1 MHYPD
6 LEATIVAQ
14 ASPPGVGAVSMI
26 RVSGAQSFAI
36 VQSVFKGADIRKA
49 DSHTLHYGF
58 IVEKEE
64 VIDEVMLAIFR
75 APKSYTTEDSV
86 EISTHG
92 SPFIVSRVLQVLI
105 DNGARMAQAGE
116 FTMRA
121 FINGR
126 LDLSQAEA
134 VADLI
139 ESNSKASQQ
148 MALNQM
154 RGGFSGK
161 IQNLR
166 EQLIHFASMIELE
179 LDFSEEDVE
188 FANRADLINLVTE
201 IQTLTDKL
209 IRSFQLGN
217 VLKNGVN
224 TVIAGRPNAGK
235 STLMNNL
242 LNEERA
248 IVSDIAGTTR
258 DSIEEVLN
266 IEGMLFRL
274 IDTAGIR
281 EATDTI
287 EKIGVERTLQKI
299 KTSAVL
305 LYLFDAVEMD
315 EETVLED
322 LQKLDLGELPHLLIG
337 TKSDLAN
344 KESLE
349 AKFPSLKEVT
359 FVNNKS
365 EKDAELLKEK
375 LYALFASKGEEHDV
389 LVNNARHYEALKKS
403 EKALDEVLSAIEM
416 DISGELLALDIRTA
430 LNALGQITGAI
441 DVDEDILGTIFGKF
455 CIGK

>member
-1 MHYPD
+1 MQPD
-6 LEATIVAQ
+6 LESTIVAQ
-14 ASPPGVGAVSMI
+14 ATPSGVGAVSMV
-26 RVSGAQSFAI
+26 RVSGPDTFKI
-36 VQSVFKGADIRKA
+36 VQSVFKGADLSKVA
-49 DSHTLHYGF
+49 SHTLHYGF
-58 IVEKEE
+58 IKEGE
-64 VIDEVMLAIFR
+64 EIIDEVMLAVFR
-75 APKSYTTEDSV
+75 APKSYTTEDSI

-92 SPFIVSRVLQVLI
+92 SPYIVSRVVQVLL
-105 DNGARMAQAGE
+105 DQGAKMAGPGE

-121 FINGR
+121 FLNGR
-126 LDLSQAEA
+126 IDLSQAEA

-139 ESNSKASQQ
+139 ESNSAASQQ

-161 IQNLR
+161 IKNLR

-188 FANRADLINLVTE
+188 FANRDELVKLVEE
-201 IQTLTDKL
+201 IQSLTQKL

-242 LNEERA
+242 LDEERA

-266 IEGMLFRL
+266 IEGVLFRL

-281 EATDTI
+281 EASDAI
-287 EKIGVERTLQKI
+287 EKIGVERTMEKI
-299 KTSAVL
+299 KSSAVL
-305 LYLFDAVEMD
+305 LYLFDTVEMD
-315 EETVLED
+315 ADTVKADLE
-322 LQKLDLGELPHLLIG
+322 KLEIGPLPYLLIG
-337 TKSDLAN
+337 TKTDLLGLEKARDKFKSIPEVLFISN
-344 KESLE
+344 KKETDTEKVKAALYDLMA
-349 AKFPSLKEVT
+349 AKQT
-359 FVNNKS
+359 
-365 EKDAELLKEK
+365 
-375 LYALFASKGEEHDV
+375 EEHDV

-403 EKALDEVLSAIEM
+403 QKALQEVMNAIGFGV
-416 DISGELLALDIRTA
+416 SGELLALDIRTA

>member
-1 MHYPD
+1 MNLPD

-14 ASPPGVGAVSMI
+14 ASPPGIGAVSMI
-26 RVSGAQSFAI
+26 RVSGSRSFEI
-36 VQSVFKGADIRKA
+36 VQSVFKGANISKA
-49 DSHTLHYGF
+49 KSHTIHYGF
-58 IVEKEE
+58 IQDGNE
-64 VIDEVMLAIFR
+64 VIDEVMLALFR
-75 APKSYTTEDSV
+75 APKSFTTEDSV

-92 SPFIVSRVLQVLI
+92 SPYIVSIVVQVLI
-105 DNGARMAQAGE
+105 DHGARMAEPGE

-121 FINGR
+121 FIHGR

-139 ESNSKASQQ
+139 ESNSAASQK

-154 RGGFSGK
+154 RGGFSNK
-161 IQNLR
+161 IKDLR

-188 FANRADLINLVTE
+188 FANRNELVNLVEE
-201 IQTLTDKL
+201 IQKLTEKL

-217 VLKNGVN
+217 VLKHGVN

-235 STLMNNL
+235 STLLNNL
-242 LNEERA
+242 LDEERA

-266 IEGMLFRL
+266 IEGILFRL

-281 EATDTI
+281 DASDAI
-287 EKIGVERTLQKI
+287 EKIGVERTLEKI
-299 KTSAVL
+299 KTSAAL

-315 EETVLED
+315 RVTVKADLE
-322 LQKLDLGELPHLLIG
+322 KLDLGAMPYLLIG
-337 TKSDLAN
+337 TKSDLIEDSEID
-344 KESLE
+344 K
-349 AKFPSLKEVT
+349 KFGDFEHVI
-359 FVNNKS
+359 FINNKNEADT
-365 EKDAELLKEK
+365 EKVKQT
-375 LYALFASKGEEHDV
+375 LYTLFADQGEAHDV

-403 EKALDEVLSAIEM
+403 QTALQEVLNAIEAGV
-416 DISGELLALDIRTA
+416 SGELLALDIRTA